1 MSEALSRR
9 VRSIA
14 RNAILAAAVVI
25 VAVAVIVVIIVVGV
39 TLKIC
44 GSEKHTAEHR
54 PWQSEAAGS
63 RLRVL
68 GPDGGAGREG
78 RGEGRIEEAGRIPLD
93 EEGVIIVFARQP
105 IDERITEENGG
116 PRGGAGRCQLPD
128 GHGEEQVHAGRPC
141 QQENC
146 SAGS

>member
-14 RNAILAAAVVI
+14 RNAILAAVLI

-68 GPDGGAGREG
+68 GPE
-78 RGEGRIEEAGRIPLD
+78 
-93 EEGVIIVFARQP
+93 V
-105 IDERITEENGG
+105 
-116 PRGGAGRCQLPD
+116 PD
-128 GHGEEQVHAGRPC
+128 AWEGEEK
-141 QQENC
+141 EE
-146 SAGS
+146 